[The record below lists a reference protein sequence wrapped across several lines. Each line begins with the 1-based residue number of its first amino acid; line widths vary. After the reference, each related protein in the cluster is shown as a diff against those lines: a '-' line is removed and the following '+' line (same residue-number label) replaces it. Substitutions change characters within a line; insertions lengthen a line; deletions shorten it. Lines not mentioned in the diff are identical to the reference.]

1 MTGTFLVVAL
11 MGFVLGLIVGAI
23 IVYPWAR
30 KDTLRLVIEAIS
42 AEYSERQAAELH
54 QLILRA
60 LRHEAERLTH
70 DH

>member
-42 AEYSERQAAELH
+42 AEYSLDQAGELH

-60 LRHEAERLTH
+60 LRHAEARLRH
-70 DH
+70 A